1 MACVTKH
8 TKKEKINFALQAQ
21 INERSSA
28 GLSQVF
34 TKKSL
39 LGMNKDE
46 GQAKEYK
53 PINKSINQLSFQ
65 RYNRDFMNQ

>member
-1 MACVTKH
+1 MSQN
-8 TKKEKINFALQAQ
+8 TKKEKIIFALQAQ

-34 TKKSL
+34 MKNKKKSL

-53 PINKSINQLSFQ
+53 PINKSINKVSFQ
-65 RYNRDFMNQ
+65 RYNCDFMNQ